1 MIQLVNHIQS
11 LERAVRSGM
20 SWQKNL
26 AREGQQARSFAH
38 PFTIGPS
45 VVCALRT
52 ADKNTGHE
60 NQRTAQTHL

>member
-1 MIQLVNHIQS
+1 
-11 LERAVRSGM
+11 M

-26 AREGQQARSFAH
+26 AREGQQVGSFAD
-38 PFTIGPS
+38 PFSIEPS

-60 NQRTAQTHL
+60 NQRTTQAHL

>member
-1 MIQLVNHIQS
+1 
-11 LERAVRSGM
+11 M

-26 AREGQQARSFAH
+26 AREGQQARSFAD
-38 PFTIGPS
+38 PFAMEPS

-60 NQRTAQTHL
+60 NQRTAQADL